1 MTKNTA
7 IHLKQAKKECQ
18 AMLSS
23 FINSIIHDALFI
35 KYGLVGLFF
44 NGMFSSFIPI
54 PTELTISAL
63 LLGGAAPIDVFLV
76 LTSSSIIGGYIAYY
90 LGYNGRL
97 LKKIRK
103 TPEKKYEQKSVNIM
117 AKYGW
122 ATIIFF
128 SPWIPIVG
136 DVVSIVAGAKKY
148 NIIRYTIAMIAG
160 KTVKAIAVVFFSVY
174 FVHWMTSIF
183 R

>member
-1 MTKNTA
+1 
-7 IHLKQAKKECQ
+7 
-18 AMLSS
+18 MLGD
-23 FINSIIHDALFI
+23 FINSIVHDALFI

-63 LLGGAAPIDVFLV
+63 LLGGANPVDVFLV
-76 LTSSSIIGGYIAYY
+76 LTTSSIIGGYIAYY
-90 LGYNGRL
+90 LGFNGRL

-103 TPEKKYEQKSVNIM
+103 TPEKKYEQKSVSIM
-117 AKYGW
+117 TKYGW

-148 NIIRYTIAMIAG
+148 NIVKYTIAMTTG
-160 KTVKAIAVVFFSVY
+160 KIVKAVAVVFFSVY
-174 FVHWMTSIF
+174 FIHWLVNIF

>member
-1 MTKNTA
+1 
-7 IHLKQAKKECQ
+7 
-18 AMLSS
+18 MLSG
-23 FINSIIHDALFI
+23 FINSIVHDALFI

-54 PTELTISAL
+54 PTELTVSAL
-63 LLGGAAPIDVFLV
+63 LLGGANPIDVFLV

-117 AKYGW
+117 TKYGW
-122 ATIIFF
+122 STIIFF

-136 DVVSIVAGAKKY
+136 DVVSIVAGTKKY
-148 NIIRYTIAMIAG
+148 NIVKYTIAMTTG
-160 KTVKAIAVVFFSVY
+160 KAVKAVAVVFFSVY
-174 FVHWMTSIF
+174 FTQWFVHVLG
-183 R
+183 

>member
-1 MTKNTA
+1 
-7 IHLKQAKKECQ
+7 
-18 AMLSS
+18 MLSD
-23 FINSIIHDALFI
+23 FISSIVHDALFI
-35 KYGLVGLFF
+35 KYGLLGLFF

-63 LLGGAAPIDVFLV
+63 LLGGANPIDVFSV
-76 LTSSSIIGGYIAYY
+76 LIISSIIGGYIAYY

-103 TPEKKYEQKSVNIM
+103 TPEKKYEQKSVSIM
-117 AKYGW
+117 TKYGW

-136 DVVSIVAGAKKY
+136 DVVSIVAGTKKY
-148 NIIRYTIAMIAG
+148 NIVKYTIAMTTG
-160 KTVKAIAVVFFSVY
+160 KTVKAFAVVFFSVH
-174 FVHWMTSIF
+174 FVHWLVNIF